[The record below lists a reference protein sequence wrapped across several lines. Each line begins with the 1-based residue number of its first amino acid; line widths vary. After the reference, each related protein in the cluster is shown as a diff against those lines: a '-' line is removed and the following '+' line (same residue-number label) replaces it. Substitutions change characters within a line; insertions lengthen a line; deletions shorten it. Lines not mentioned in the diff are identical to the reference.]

1 MFLQKSELAF
11 VDALKAVGV
20 PVEEFD
26 FPKKKLINV
35 QTQIE
40 KFVSKEFEL
49 HVLAKDAFRLVL
61 PDSILPHSPA
71 PTQSTVRGFHD
82 ENFWSVLLIADRTE

>member
-1 MFLQKSELAF
+1 MIKGRPVMFLQPTELAF
-11 VDALKAVGV
+11 IEVLKAAEV

-35 QTQIE
+35 QAQIE

-49 HVLAKDAFRLVL
+49 HVIAKDAFRLV
-61 PDSILPHSPA
+61 PDSRFFSSPQTC
-71 PTQSTVRGFHD
+71 PTQRG
-82 ENFWSVLLIADRTE
+82 